1 MTGPAPV
8 NGFTSVETLEAFLAY
23 PSPALVEDMSRLDGN
38 IMVLGAG
45 GKMGPTLALLAQHAM
60 DESGARRRIIAVSRF
75 SQPGLA
81 ERLRSAG
88 IETIACDLMAPG
100 ALAAL
105 PDVPNLVYMVGVKF
119 GATGQEPRTW
129 AMNSFLPGLVAER
142 FQDSRIVV
150 FSSGNVYPLAPVA
163 NGGSTEETPPAP
175 IGEYA
180 QSVLGRERILQFFA
194 KQFDTPAILFRL
206 NYAVEMRYGVLVDI
220 AQKVAHDEPIDIS
233 MGHVNVIWQGDA
245 NAYALRCLRLAAVPA
260 RILNVTGPET
270 LSVRQ
275 IAQRFGCL
283 LGKQPLVEGMEQA
296 DALLSNAQA
305 AHGLMG
311 YPSVAVDQVI
321 RWTAAWIKAG
331 LPTLNKPTKYQVRT
345 GRF

>member
-1 MTGPAPV
+1 MTEPAPV
-8 NGFTSVETLEAFLAY
+8 NGFTSVEALEEYLAH
-23 PSPALVEDMSRLDGN
+23 PSPALVEDMSRLDGD
-38 IMVLGAG
+38 IMILGAG
-45 GKMGPTLALLAQHAM
+45 GKMGPTLALLAQRAM
-60 DESGARRRIIAVSRF
+60 NASGTRRRIIAVSRF
-75 SQPGLA
+75 SQAGLA

-88 IETIACDLMAPG
+88 IETIASDLIAPG

-105 PDVPNLVYMVGVKF
+105 PDVPNLIYMVGMKF

-175 IGEYA
+175 VGEYA
-180 QSVLGRERILQFFA
+180 QSVLGRERIVQFFA
-194 KQFDTPAILFRL
+194 HQFDTPAVLFRL

-245 NAYALRCLRLAAVPA
+245 NAYALRCLRLASVPA

-275 IAQRFGCL
+275 IAQRFGRL
-283 LGKQPLVEGMEQA
+283 LGKQPLVEGIEQI
-296 DALLSNAQA
+296 DVLLSNAQA

-311 YPSVAVDQVI
+311 YPSVSVDQAI
-321 RWTAAWIKAG
+321 RWTAAWIKAE